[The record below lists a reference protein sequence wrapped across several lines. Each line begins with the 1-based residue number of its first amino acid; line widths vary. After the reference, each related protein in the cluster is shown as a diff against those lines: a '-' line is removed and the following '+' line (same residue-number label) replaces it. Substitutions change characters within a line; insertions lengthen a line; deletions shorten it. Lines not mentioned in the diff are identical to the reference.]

1 MEVYVKCTFV
11 MNSDTDEDSIDYPDE
26 LEDDKEDLE
35 EDDDEDL
42 EEDPE
47 EDPNEEHEP
56 EDEDTKEKEPS
67 EGSDETE
74 PFEEDETAALI
85 DAFAAGSPPFPLPPT
100 SLAYDHA
107 PLGHKAAMICM
118 RDDIPEEDMPPQ
130 RRFVLTAPPPKC
142 DVAESSAAAA
152 RPPRG
157 QYDFVD
163 TVETGQGLIR
173 SPSHDART
181 IAKGADRA
189 EGVGYVRAL
198 QASKHRMMT
207 SIKEINLRVSYQ
219 AQVRRRES
227 KDFYT
232 QLHDAQTDRRDIR
245 LEIDV
250 NRVLLVRLETLE
262 THMSRMEWQRQSA
275 EDFAVRQMMRTHV
288 LEARARIDTVED
300 AGIIIIISICIDIVI
315 ISHVHCILVISI
327 IMPVTRQGA
336 NDVMTPKSIQAMI
349 DRAIQRNSTHTQDD
363 AGQSSSGGL
372 RRPVQPARV
381 CSYTDFMKCQ
391 PLNFKGTE
399 GVVGLSQWL
408 KKMESVFHISGCTV
422 DNQGTLKKK
431 LTDKYCPKGEIK
443 KLEIELWNLR
453 VRGNDVAAHTQR
465 FQELSLMCT
474 KFLAD
479 ETEKVDKYI
488 SGLPNVAKIPKELL
502 LLLAEYEATRGSGNG
517 DDSQDSSSGER
528 RQSHVKSSLLLVLF
542 REMLSWWNSYVKTI
556 SQEVVYGMTWKTL
569 KKIMT
574 DKYCPRGEI
583 KKLEIELWN
592 LKVKGTDVLSYNQ
605 RFQESAL
612 MCGRMFPEESDE
624 VEKYFG
630 GLPDMIQGKHQ
641 AKNKRKLDDNSRSNQ
656 NQQQPFKRKNMA
668 RAYTAG
674 PKKRA
679 NGRSKPLWAKR
690 HGGYIKLIGFG
701 QAIGFDMKG
710 WDRSKGEKSMG
721 LESFKDII
729 EENFIA
735 IEGKWIPF
743 STPILII
750 SVYAPQD
757 FNEKKLLWSRLTSLM
772 SDWHGETIII
782 EDFNE
787 VRWAH
792 ESNDGVSDANAIIRI
807 KNKLK
812 VLKNILKE
820 WSKTKREDRSKQKR
834 DCLTNLEE
842 IDRHIDQGLG
852 DQSDLDSRLDFTNQL
867 LDLEKKESIDLYQK
881 AKIKWAIEGDENS
894 KFVAPDWTRPIKLK
908 EFPRFLSEDQAN
920 SLELPIMHD
929 EVKKAVWDCGSNKVP
944 GPDSFTFE
952 FFKKF
957 WYLIESDVFNA
968 VAHFFQSGQFPTGC
982 NLFFITLILKVVD
995 AKLVNDFRP
1004 ISPIGCIYKIIG
1016 KILANRFLFVIG
1028 DLVSIE
1034 QSAFIKGR
1042 QILDGPFILNEMISW
1057 CKRHK
1062 HKAMMLKID
1071 FQKAYDS
1078 VRWDFLDYIL
1088 TRFKFR
1094 SKWRAWIQGCFSS
1107 CIGSILVNGAPT
1119 REFKFQR
1126 GLRQGDPLVPF
1137 LFLLVMESLH
1147 ISFSRIIDRGLFSP
1161 INIGHDNPV
1170 TLSHLFYA
1178 DDAIFIS
1185 KWSTLN
1191 VVAITG
1197 LLRYFHMASRLK
1209 VNFHKSSLIGVSI
1222 NPNDVG
1228 SMANVVGCKASK
1240 LPFTYLSV
1248 NVGDNM
1254 TRAKAWSG
1262 VCSKL
1267 LLVVINCLE
1276 AARNKFFIGA
1286 ENDKNKMTWIA
1297 WKKIFSSKAYGGL
1310 GVSSIRAFNYALL
1323 FKWIWR
1329 FKNDPH
1335 ALWVRVVK
1343 AIYGEDG
1350 LLF

>member
-1 MEVYVKCTFV
+1 MFL
-11 MNSDTDEDSIDYPDE
+11 DYH
-26 LEDDKEDLE
+26 KG
-35 EDDDEDL
+35 
-42 EEDPE
+42 
-47 EDPNEEHEP
+47 NEC
-56 EDEDTKEKEPS
+56 
-67 EGSDETE
+67 E
-74 PFEEDETAALI
+74 PFAL
-85 DAFAAGSPPFPLPPT
+85 P
-100 SLAYDHA
+100 
-107 PLGHKAAMICM
+107 
-118 RDDIPEEDMPPQ
+118 
-130 RRFVLTAPPPKC
+130 
-142 DVAESSAAAA
+142 
-152 RPPRG
+152 
-157 QYDFVD
+157 
-163 TVETGQGLIR
+163 
-173 SPSHDART
+173 
-181 IAKGADRA
+181 
-189 EGVGYVRAL
+189 
-198 QASKHRMMT
+198 
-207 SIKEINLRVSYQ
+207 
-219 AQVRRRES
+219 
-227 KDFYT
+227 
-232 QLHDAQTDRRDIR
+232 
-245 LEIDV
+245 
-250 NRVLLVRLETLE
+250 
-262 THMSRMEWQRQSA
+262 
-275 EDFAVRQMMRTHV
+275 
-288 LEARARIDTVED
+288 LEA
-300 AGIIIIISICIDIVI
+300 
-315 ISHVHCILVISI
+315 
-327 IMPVTRQGA
+327 
-336 NDVMTPKSIQAMI
+336 
-349 DRAIQRNSTHTQDD
+349 
-363 AGQSSSGGL
+363 SGGL
-372 RRPVQPARV
+372 NDMGIGRKV
-381 CSYTDFMKCQ
+381 K
-391 PLNFKGTE
+391 N
-399 GVVGLSQWL
+399 QW
-408 KKMESVFHISGCTV
+408 V
-422 DNQGTLKKK
+422 
-431 LTDKYCPKGEIK
+431 
-443 KLEIELWNLR
+443 WNLCSSHNL
-453 VRGNDVAAHTQR
+453 G
-465 FQELSLMCT
+465 FISIQET
-474 KFLAD
+474 K
-479 ETEKVDKYI
+479 
-488 SGLPNVAKIPKELL
+488 KE
-502 LLLAEYEATRGSGNG
+502 N
-517 DDSQDSSSGER
+517 
-528 RQSHVKSSLLLVLF
+528 
-542 REMLSWWNSYVKTI
+542 
-556 SQEVVYGMTWKTL
+556 
-569 KKIMT
+569 
-574 DKYCPRGEI
+574 
-583 KKLEIELWN
+583 
-592 LKVKGTDVLSYNQ
+592 
-605 RFQESAL
+605 
-612 MCGRMFPEESDE
+612 
-624 VEKYFG
+624 
-630 GLPDMIQGKHQ
+630 
-641 AKNKRKLDDNSRSNQ
+641 
-656 NQQQPFKRKNMA
+656 
-668 RAYTAG
+668 
-674 PKKRA
+674 
-679 NGRSKPLWAKR
+679 
-690 HGGYIKLIGFG
+690 
-701 QAIGFDMKG
+701 
-710 WDRSKGEKSMG
+710 
-721 LESFKDII
+721 KDII

-772 SDWHGETIII
+772 SDWHGETIITG
-782 EDFNE
+782 DFNE

-908 EFPRFLSEDQAN
+908 EFPRFLSKDQAN

-1209 VNFHKSSLIGVSI
+1209 VNFHKSSLIGVSV

-1267 LLVVINCLE
+1267 LL
-1276 AARNKFFIGA
+1276 
-1286 ENDKNKMTWIA
+1286 
-1297 WKKIFSSKAYGGL
+1297 
-1310 GVSSIRAFNYALL
+1310 
-1323 FKWIWR
+1323 
-1329 FKNDPH
+1329 NDPH

-1343 AIYGEDG
+1343 VIYGEDG
-1350 LLF
+1350 LLFSLNSRCRYNSVWTHVLKVAHDLKHKGLDLLALCIRKVGNGLNIEFWNDTWHGDQPHKVRFSRVFALESSKNVFVAQMMDQGLSTSSFRRPPKGGIEESQWEDLKRTLDYIRLSNTEDRWFWSLRLDGVRMVNCYGLELLMESLATRENLFSRDIAVPSLL